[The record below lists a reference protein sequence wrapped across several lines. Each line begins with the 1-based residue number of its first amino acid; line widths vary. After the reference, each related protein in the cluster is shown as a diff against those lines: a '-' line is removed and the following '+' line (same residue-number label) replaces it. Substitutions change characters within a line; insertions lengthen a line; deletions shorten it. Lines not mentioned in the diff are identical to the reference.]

1 MGGGRNNPVRAL
13 DPKGAREYSLIFQN
27 KVPPSFLKRPLNQDV
42 AQGNSIEF
50 YCSVSGKPVP
60 EITWKKDGYLVLD
73 IFIIRI

>member
-1 MGGGRNNPVRAL
+1 MPYCCNS
-13 DPKGAREYSLIFQN
+13 KLIFIN

-60 EITWKKDGYLVLD
+60 EVTWKKDGDQLLIFFSYLN
-73 IFIIRI
+73 F